1 MGRNG
6 KVTDVR
12 QLGGF
17 AQNLPRGLCRLLS
30 LYLYEAGV
38 VERER
43 VGCVRGIRFAPVAD
57 RFARLGSPFRNSF
70 RDMLRNTLGREGVLR
85 AHVVLIGKDHTTA

>member
-1 MGRNG
+1 M
-6 KVTDVR
+6 
-12 QLGGF
+12 
-17 AQNLPRGLCRLLS
+17 PLLS
-30 LYLYEAGV
+30 LYLYEAV
-38 VERER
+38 LVERER

-70 RDMLRNTLGREGVLR
+70 RDMGRNTLGREGVLR